1 MEASMIASRSLLM
14 TLVIGCTLG
23 AADSSSAQ
31 SYPKRTVKIVVSGIP
46 GTSFD
51 LIARAIADKLS
62 ASLKQTFIV
71 ENRPGAAG
79 NIGAEAVAK
88 SAPDGH
94 TLLVA
99 LGTTFTVNPSLYKKP
114 PFDPNADFRYI
125 STLTKST
132 NMLVVHPSIPVNSVA
147 ELVAYAK
154 KETISYAH
162 GGPGT
167 PGHLCMEYFR
177 LLAGF
182 QATPVPYRGNTQLA
196 TDLAAG
202 QIKFGFVGSSGVV
215 QHVREGRLKGLAVST
230 RERSLLAP
238 EVPTIA
244 EAGYPDFE
252 FEGYS
257 VLVAPA
263 GLPHAATALLEREVQ
278 QALASPQFQERFR
291 AQDQLIDWAGSADT
305 KARIKADVQLW
316 TKIVNA
322 TGMRVD

>member
-1 MEASMIASRSLLM
+1 MVASRSLLM
-14 TLVIGCTLG
+14 ALVVGCTLG
-23 AADSSSAQ
+23 AANPSSAQ

-79 NIGAEAVAK
+79 NLGAEAVAK

-114 PFDPNADFRYI
+114 PFDPNADFTYI

-147 ELVAYAK
+147 EFVAYAK
-154 KETISYAH
+154 KEPISYAH

-196 TDLAAG
+196 ADLAAG
-202 QIKFGFVGSSGVV
+202 QIKFGFVGTSGVA
-215 QHVREGRLKGLAVST
+215 QHVREGRLKGLAISTSRALSACAGAADDRRSWLSRFRIRGLQRARGASRPSACGHCALGARGATGIGVAGVSGKIPRAGHADRLG
-230 RERSLLAP
+230 RERRHESAHQ
-238 EVPTIA
+238 
-244 EAGYPDFE
+244 
-252 FEGYS
+252 S
-257 VLVAPA
+257 RC
-263 GLPHAATALLEREVQ
+263 AAL
-278 QALASPQFQERFR
+278 
-291 AQDQLIDWAGSADT
+291 G
-305 KARIKADVQLW
+305 
-316 TKIVNA
+316 
-322 TGMRVD
+322 